1 MFVLVIGPS
10 GCGKNTIIEAILTKF
25 DGKIAVLPS
34 FTTRNIRPG
43 EVDGKFY
50 CFISFD
56 EFLKR
61 IDNKEFIEYEKV
73 HANGNYYG
81 VSKVKYDEYSKIY
94 PMLIKDVDVHG
105 VANIKKQGYDTLTI
119 YIDVPYE
126 ELKQRL
132 KVRGESDEEIELR
145 LKRKE
150 HEDSFKPSCDYI
162 VENIDLSKAIN
173 DVETIIKKE
182 MDKRNIGF

>member
-1 MFVLVIGPS
+1 
-10 GCGKNTIIEAILTKF
+10 
-25 DGKIAVLPS
+25 
-34 FTTRNIRPG
+34 
-43 EVDGKFY
+43 
-50 CFISFD
+50 
-56 EFLKR
+56 
-61 IDNKEFIEYEKV
+61 
-73 HANGNYYG
+73 
-81 VSKVKYDEYSKIY
+81 
-94 PMLIKDVDVHG
+94 
-105 VANIKKQGYDTLTI
+105 GYDTLTI

-173 DVETIIKKE
+173 DVETIIRKE